1 MKSIRA
7 TCAIL
12 AALGAVEAGAAAVVP
27 FEVQVPLV
35 LKALTYDRTL
45 KARVGDQV
53 RIAILIPPKSGRG
66 RADELQASIDSMPNR
81 TVAGLPVTFKELT
94 ADASGLDQAF
104 GDGRWAAMY
113 VLPGF
118 NREELAEIRRICEK
132 RRILAVAASSDE
144 IERGLA
150 FGIGAQS
157 GKPEIIVNLAVSK
170 ACGSD
175 FDLALLRLAKVIQ

>member
-1 MKSIRA
+1 MKLSLIVGS
-7 TCAIL
+7 L
-12 AALGAVEAGAAAVVP
+12 AVLVAMPAAAAPLVP
-27 FEVQVPLV
+27 FDVQMPLV

-45 KARVGDQV
+45 KARAGDQV

-66 RADELQASIDSMPNR
+66 RADELQASIDGLPDR

-94 ADASGLDQAF
+94 VDGAAIDQAF

-113 VLPGF
+113 VLPGYT
-118 NREELAEIRRICEK
+118 REELVEIKRICE
-132 RRILAVAASSDE
+132 RRRVLAVAASADE
-144 IERGLA
+144 VERGLA

-175 FDLALLRLAKVIQ
+175 FDLALLRLARVIQ